1 MATTVEPLAGAWIS
15 LPDRASEGRSPFF
28 RIGPIWGSALI
39 DKDFSQP
46 QMMAD
51 SGTRHDTV
59 LYRYGIRAVTGG

>member
-1 MATTVEPLAGAWIS
+1 MATTVEPLAGAWIYQIERVRGVH
-15 LPDRASEGRSPFF
+15 LFF

-39 DKDFSQP
+39 DKDFSQSP
-46 QMMAD
+46 MMAD